1 MSNNYNMKKLPWCL
15 LLGLFLTISLMG
27 CNTVKGAGQDV
38 SDAGQNVSHAA
49 QAAQ

>member
-1 MSNNYNMKKLPWCL
+1 MKKFSLL
-15 LLGLFLTISLMG
+15 MLLGLVLTVSLTG

-38 SDAGQNVSHAA
+38 SDAGQGVSHAA

>member
-1 MSNNYNMKKLPWCL
+1 MKRFPLL
-15 LLGLFLTISLMG
+15 MLLGLFLTTSLMG

-38 SDAGQNVSHAA
+38 SDAGQGVKRAA

>member
-1 MSNNYNMKKLPWCL
+1 MKKFL
-15 LLGLFLTISLMG
+15 LLMLFGLFLTTSLIG

-38 SDAGQNVSHAA
+38 SDAGQGVKHAA